1 MVSVTYKTLVTVFAV
16 ALTVVFLAAG
26 TTGFGHV
33 AGLVAEGDPHHPPNS
48 STTAF

>member
-1 MVSVTYKTLVTVFAV
+1 VASYKTLVAAFAV
-16 ALTVVFLAAG
+16 ASTVVFLAAG

-33 AGLVAEGDPHHPPNS
+33 AGLVAEGELHDPPNS